1 MPEEDKEKGN
11 IKEKWI
17 WFKKLNS
24 VFERMYV
31 GGKSG
36 WVGRGVHEGLMGQC
50 HCDPL
55 RNLNGSLVPISLHL
69 IFLTQLCVPEST
81 SAFFFFLSI
90 FFSFSQEGHQTC
102 RLPKQAIILDDVL
115 DDNPQFSPS
124 PSSSSSGPKD
134 TINHLLLWLKLT
146 CWWTSSFSEA
156 YLNIKEQP
164 HIHAPIHFVPNLLK
178 KQTKKNV
185 FWKHVSK
192 FYLGKNIKNNNKV
205 TEI

>member
-36 WVGRGVHEGLMGQC
+36 WVERGVHEGLMGQC

-55 RNLNGSLVPISLHL
+55 GNLNGSLVPISLHL

-81 SAFFFFLSI
+81 SAFFFLIHFLQ
-90 FFSFSQEGHQTC
+90 FFTGGAPNMQAAKTGHYSGWCVGWQPPILSFPLFLFL
-102 RLPKQAIILDDVL
+102 R
-115 DDNPQFSPS
+115 PQRHHKSPS
-124 PSSSSSGPKD
+124 ALVEID
-134 TINHLLLWLKLT
+134 LLM
-146 CWWTSSFSEA
+146 
-156 YLNIKEQP
+156 NQ
-164 HIHAPIHFVPNLLK
+164 
-178 KQTKKNV
+178 
-185 FWKHVSK
+185 
-192 FYLGKNIKNNNKV
+192 
-205 TEI
+205 